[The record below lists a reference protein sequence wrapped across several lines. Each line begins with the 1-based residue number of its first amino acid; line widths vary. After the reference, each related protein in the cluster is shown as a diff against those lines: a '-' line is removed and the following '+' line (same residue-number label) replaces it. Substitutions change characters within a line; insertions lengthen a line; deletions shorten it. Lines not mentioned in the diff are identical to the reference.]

1 MNATASRPCRVQLS
15 RRKGWRL
22 PAGTVIVSR
31 PSRWGNPFKVQT
43 THPNAGWIEDRAA
56 AVAAYWHY
64 LAARP
69 ELMAVA
75 RTELAG
81 KHLACWCP
89 LDQPCHADALL
100 AVANGRTTEGSDHT
114 KPTTP

>member
-1 MNATASRPCRVQLS
+1 MNATASPPSRVQLS

-56 AVAAYWHY
+56 AVTAYRRY
-64 LAARP
+64 LAERP
-69 ELMAVA
+69 ELIAAA
-75 RTELAG
+75 RAELVG
-81 KHLACWCP
+81 QHLACWCP
-89 LDQPCHADALL
+89 LDQPCHADVLL
-100 AVANGRTTEGSDHT
+100 AVANGSA
-114 KPTTP
+114 PV